1 MNTKHQSSK
10 GIEHHIKGLFLKV
23 IGNRKETERTASK
36 LKNNCNIGVVSAAL
50 NELFQSNANFER
62 LIHGYLSPSE
72 VTDLGRCNG
81 YYFEPESL
89 YSEAQW
95 QIMQI
100 KRHKKKLQLFL
111 CTRTKVEHLF
121 LLGEYE
127 AALNLLESSVQIL
140 GYSVWYFEFKILI
153 YSYLDKISD
162 LVNWLS
168 ELNSSYRNAKTGYIP
183 FLLSYLYKRSLKSM
197 SPIEYEMELYSKFK
211 RNVTPF
217 DEDKFNY
224 FLFRLNFY
232 ESYKIFSD
240 YSKTLLFE
248 SPNSA
253 IDRYRNLVNVLRA
266 DFVSNPH
273 NRDIVCNLAL
283 KLYRASEDENL
294 FLFLAYNQNKL
305 PNKYYDSKFIEI
317 LDSYYIGDYESV
329 IVKAKSYAQSNASN
343 FDVLKIYCRALLF
356 LGRSFQNIVKK
367 PNAPLNTIGSH
378 MLKIMQGINVRYNQE
393 ELSKLCK
400 NFYGLS
406 ICAGLDNYVKEERTG
421 VKDNEMN
428 LISLYIFDPYF
439 VYLLQDEQKK
449 NDYLSLGLSH
459 IPDSI
464 VINYQKGRIEN
475 IIAEDSPVVPYI
487 REVDKGKIL
496 FKRNEY
502 DACIDIMEKVIVH
515 HKQCVP
521 VVQSA
526 IDFVFNSYINLN
538 KDDKAISYF
547 VDKYI
552 QNHSYTS
559 KIDSTEFIF
568 KLKRK
573 KYKGIRY
580 NLQFLIFVFEKAKEE
595 TDKSYVLEKYLRY
608 KQTKDVVGLFEQ
620 LKLENNFLVEEFLIH
635 IIQDDIL
642 RHTTFIDSTKSILDQ
657 EHLILRYLIDLNT
670 INMPL
675 YENLLQN
682 LTEEMIAYDGAIKD
696 DESKIFANIPSIIKY
711 ELTSARRLYTQFQA
725 LYQTEGVIICMV
737 DNTKPIEPS
746 QQKDDYA
753 YLGQHIHFTDNA
765 LKEISFQLFNEIR
778 QQFLKSKF
786 GLGTYLSTRIRHG
799 VFEGELRSIFSGNGI
814 ALNMENEVY
823 QPNFYWKTHY
833 RLNDIFN
840 QELMRSLEQFSRR
853 IDAIIKDFKSSVLQ
867 IKLNNQ
873 DSGLFDYIIDEDAIC
888 LCTIASYRKSSDFES
903 FSQNIINYLL
913 EVTERSLSQIR
924 LKIKSDLTSSCLSLL
939 DSLEADVK
947 GSGNINFDT
956 DFKKIINDSRTSITQ
971 KLLKI
976 EGWFHFQDLK
986 FEDYD
991 FDQLTSLCWEI
1002 TTKMHPNVNCK
1013 LNVSNPKGLKLTGNT
1028 RIHISDLIRIF
1039 FSNMIKYSAKE
1050 HCRTFVM
1057 NTILVDDLLQIVF
1070 SNKISENPEKLNEKI
1085 SRILQNS
1092 DRLQKENG
1100 SGLIKAQKIVQYDLN
1115 NTTNSVSV
1123 LAEGDHCVSKIVINL
1138 KGLRK

>member
-1 MNTKHQSSK
+1 MNSKRQSSK
-10 GIEHHIKGLFLKV
+10 GIEHHIKGLLLKV

-36 LKNNCNIGVVSAAL
+36 LKSYCNIGVVSSAL
-50 NELFQSNANFER
+50 NELFRSNANFER
-62 LIHGYLSPSE
+62 LIHGYLSPRK

-100 KRHKKKLQLFL
+100 KRQKKEIKLFL
-111 CTRTKVEHLF
+111 RTRYEVEHLF
-121 LLGEYE
+121 LMGEFE
-127 AALNLLESSVQIL
+127 AALNLLENSVNIL

-153 YSYLDKISD
+153 YSYLDKISE

-168 ELNSSYRNAKTGYIP
+168 ELNSSYKDAKTGYIP

-211 RNVTPF
+211 RNVTLF

-232 ESYKIFSD
+232 EAYKIFSD

-266 DFVSNPH
+266 DFVSNP
-273 NRDIVCNLAL
+273 NTRSIVCELAI
-283 KLYRASEDENL
+283 KLYRTSEDEDL
-294 FLFLAYNQNKL
+294 LPFLAYNQNKL
-305 PNKYYDSKFIEI
+305 PNKYYDPQFIGI

-329 IVKAKSYAQSNASN
+329 IAKAKDYAQINSSN

-356 LGRSFQNIVKK
+356 LGKPFQNIVGK
-367 PNAPLNTIGSH
+367 PNAPLNTLGNH

-406 ICAGLDNYVKEERTG
+406 ICAGLDNYVKEECTG
-421 VKDNEMN
+421 IKDNMMK
-428 LISLYIFDPYF
+428 LISLNIFDPYF

-449 NDYLSLGLSH
+449 NDYLSLGLSY

-475 IIAEDSPVVPYI
+475 IVAENSPVVPYI

-496 FKRNEY
+496 FKRKEY
-502 DACIDIMEKVIVH
+502 EACIDIMEKVIVH
-515 HKQCVP
+515 HQKCVP

-559 KIDSTEFIF
+559 KIDSTDFIYH
-568 KLKRK
+568 LKRK

-580 NLQFLIFVFEKAKEE
+580 NLPFLIFVFEKAKDE
-595 TDKSYVLEKYLRY
+595 TDKSYVLEKYLKY
-608 KQTKDVVGLFEQ
+608 KQVQDVVGLFEQ
-620 LKLENNFLVEEFLIH
+620 LVFEDNNLVEEFLIH

-657 EHLILRYLIDLNT
+657 EHLILRHLIDLKTVNT
-670 INMPL
+670 PL

-711 ELTSARRLYTQFQA
+711 ELTSAKRLYSQFQA

-746 QQKDDYA
+746 EQKDEYT
-753 YLGQHIHFTDNA
+753 YLGQRIHFTDNA

-814 ALNMENEVY
+814 ALSMENEIY
-823 QPNFYWKTHY
+823 QPNYYWKTHY
-833 RLNDIFN
+833 RLDDIFN
-840 QELMRSLEQFSRR
+840 QELMHALEQFSKKL
-853 IDAIIKDFKSSVLQ
+853 DTIIKDFKATVLQ
-867 IKLNNQ
+867 IKLNDQ
-873 DSGLFDYIIDEDAIC
+873 DSGLFDYILDDDAIC

-924 LKIKSDLTSSCLSLL
+924 LKIKTYLTSSCLSLL
-939 DSLEADVK
+939 DDLEASVK
-947 GSGNINFDT
+947 SSGNINFDT
-956 DFKKIINDSRTSITQ
+956 DFKSIINDSRTLITQ

-991 FDQLTSLCWEI
+991 FNQLTSLCWEI
-1002 TTKMHPNVNCK
+1002 TTKMHPNINCE
-1013 LNVSNPKGLKLTGNT
+1013 LSISNPQELKLIGNT

-1039 FSNMIKYSAKE
+1039 FSNMIKYSAKD

-1057 NTILVDDLLQIVF
+1057 RTNLIDDLLHIVF
-1070 SNKISENPEKLNEKI
+1070 INKISEDPARLNEKI
-1085 SRILQNS
+1085 SKLLQNS

-1100 SGLIKAQKIVQYDLN
+1100 SGLVKAQKIVKYDLN
-1115 NTTNSVSV
+1115 DTNNSISVS
-1123 LAEGDHCVSKIVINL
+1123 AEGNRCISKIVININ
-1138 KGLRK
+1138 GLMA